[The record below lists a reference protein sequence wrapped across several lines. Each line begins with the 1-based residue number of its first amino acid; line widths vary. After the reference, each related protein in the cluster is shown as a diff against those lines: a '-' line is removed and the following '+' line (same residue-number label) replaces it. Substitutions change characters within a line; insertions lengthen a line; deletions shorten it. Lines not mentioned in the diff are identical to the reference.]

1 MIFNEIFMLYAEARR
16 DKFELMSKIHNI
28 LTQVSVTKRE
38 SAAII
43 INVKV

>member
-1 MIFNEIFMLYAEARR
+1 MIFNEIFMLYAETRQ
-16 DKFELMSKIHNI
+16 DKFGLLSKIHNI
-28 LTQVSVTKRE
+28 LTQVSVTKGE